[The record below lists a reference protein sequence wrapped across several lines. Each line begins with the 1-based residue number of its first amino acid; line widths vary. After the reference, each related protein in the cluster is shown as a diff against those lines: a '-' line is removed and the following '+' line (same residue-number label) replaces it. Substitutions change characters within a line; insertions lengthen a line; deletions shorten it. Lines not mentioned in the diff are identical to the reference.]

1 MKKSIY
7 SIIILLLCLAGRDV
21 YAQRIVSDRYTY
33 RYVMSETESFQ
44 QAQVN
49 AVRQAQLG
57 MIAYHFG
64 TLISSTTVM
73 TISETVSSA
82 VGMTMPDMDN
92 ATAFVVVL

>member
-7 SIIILLLCLAGRDV
+7 SIIILLLCLAGGDA

-57 MIAYHFG
+57 MIADHSVHWF
-64 TLISSTTVM
+64 LLRQ
-73 TISETVSSA
+73 
-82 VGMTMPDMDN
+82 P
-92 ATAFVVVL
+92 